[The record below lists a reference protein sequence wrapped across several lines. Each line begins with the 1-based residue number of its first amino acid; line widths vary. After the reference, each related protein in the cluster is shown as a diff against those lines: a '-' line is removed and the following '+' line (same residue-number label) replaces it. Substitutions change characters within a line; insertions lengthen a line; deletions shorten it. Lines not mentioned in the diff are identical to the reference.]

1 MTHVLRLAAVFTALI
16 ALPAAAQQRA
26 DAAQLLAPEA
36 GVARSAAAGDL
47 APKQG
52 ATVRIVEE
60 TPGAVTLEVTA
71 YWPERMKDGSAPE
84 SADALAARL
93 VGSEATATALIELG
107 SRVPPQV
114 EVLEA
119 DGEDVQMAGAS
130 RLTEAFAGPLAEV
143 VGVGERRRK
152 TVGSLRIRLLQV
164 DGDRVTRYTRV
175 LVRVRRTAPGAGSLA
190 LKAGGGSAHL
200 AVTRSA
206 LAEGRWFKLPVPESG
221 VYRITRTLLTDLGV
235 DPATTDPNRIAT
247 YHNGGEPLPELA
259 GADRPVDLV
268 ETPSLVIGG
277 GDGSFGEGDAVILY
291 AQGPRTW
298 QWSDRGTAS
307 PDDDGWDHTLN
318 PFTTTS
324 AVFIRVDAP
333 EARRVGAATFPGWSD
348 AQPLATVT
356 GRLLHERDLENLERE
371 QSGSGLHWLGE
382 EITRT
387 STGVTV
393 LDTIPPDRVG
403 AVLYRAQLAA
413 RAAPSIPVT
422 LVQNGQTIAQVR
434 PPQVDFSTPVGAL
447 ATMQVAEVST
457 SPASTLAITARAP
470 TAGLGATAW
479 IDWIEATF
487 QRRARASGGVVQFPT
502 PGGQTGRFEVALE
515 GFAAAPEAWDVTEP
529 GAVRRLGVQAS
540 GGNYR
545 VQVEAAG
552 GEREIVA
559 FDPGAPL
566 RTFTGGEAVANQN
579 LHGIGSY
586 PDYVIVVHESLREPA
601 ERLAAYRQADG
612 LETLVVPVGQIQNE
626 FGNGVLDMRAI
637 RDYMKF
643 LYDRAPDEA
652 SLPQHLLLFGD
663 GHYDFRGIKNGPP
676 IYVPTYQTEE
686 MLVRDRS
693 YTSDDYFG
701 LLGDDEGV
709 WEWTASQGASSTSFE
724 RVDLGIGRF
733 PVQTRED
740 ANILVD
746 KMIAYESPEA
756 LGEWR
761 TRMTFLG
768 DDQYPNNTDTD
779 LHIQNAD
786 AVAERVRS
794 ESPEI
799 TVQKIYMPSYPEVGG
814 ESGRRRRPGAT
825 EASLR
830 ALNEG
835 TLVWNYM
842 GHGGPEGLAD
852 EQLFTA
858 SEVRAMDNPDR
869 LPIFVTAT
877 CSFGKYDI
885 VDGQSL
891 AEETLLRDGGGS
903 VAMFT
908 TVRVVYT
915 FISTTSLNL
924 GLNIALTRAMLERDA
939 NGRPRRLGDILAE
952 AKNTDVGAQRNNRKF
967 NLLGDPAMRIGLP
980 ERPVRITHV
989 NGVPLPAGTAPQ
1001 LRAFETAR
1009 IQGEVLTFGG
1019 QPDASFE
1026 GTVSLTVQDVER
1038 QIQLPVRVNTPGYYV
1053 VQNDPIYAGRASV
1066 QAGRFD
1072 AQFLVPQDVSYSG
1085 RPGRIAAY
1093 VLGGGTG
1100 ADLMDGLGQTQEALI
1115 AQDAAER
1122 PDDGVGPEVRLFLD
1136 DTTFVS
1142 GGISRPDPVLIARL
1156 RDANGINT
1164 VGAGVGHELLLTID
1178 GDPTKAVDVGRYYEG
1193 DLDTFRS
1200 GTIRFPLS
1208 ELEPG
1213 RHTLS
1218 LTAWDGANNATTE
1231 EISFVVAEGSDLVVE
1246 NAYPYPNPTS
1256 GRSTFFFEHNQPPG
1270 TPARIQLRIYSL
1282 AGRPVRTLERDEPL
1296 NGGMV
1301 RMDWDGLDDDFD
1313 PLASGIYLYRLRV
1326 EVDAA
1331 DGTQRVAERRDR
1343 LAVIR

>member
-1 MTHVLRLAAVFTALI
+1 MTHVLRLAAVLTVLI
-16 ALPAAAQQRA
+16 AFPAASQQRTA
-26 DAAQLLAPEA
+26 ATPTPEARRSAPAASGAAQ
-36 GVARSAAAGDL
+36 S
-47 APKQG
+47 G
-52 ATVRIVEE
+52 ASVRIVSE
-60 TPGAVTLEVTA
+60 TPGAVTLEITA
-71 YWPERMKDGSAPE
+71 RWPQRLQSGAAPE
-84 SADALAARL
+84 SADALASRL
-93 VGSEATATALIELG
+93 VGSEATATSLIKLG

-119 DGEDVQMAGAS
+119 DGEDVQLTGAS
-130 RLTEAFAGPLAEV
+130 RLSEAFAGPLAEV

-152 TVGSLRIRLLQV
+152 LVGSLRVRLLQV
-164 DGDRVTRYTRV
+164 DGDRVTRYKRI
-175 LVRVRRTAPGAGSLA
+175 LVRVRRTAPEAGGAL
-190 LKAGGGSAHL
+190 LKASGGGSAHL

-206 LAEGRWFKLPVPESG
+206 LAEGRWFKLPVTESG
-221 VYRITRTLLTDLGV
+221 MYRITRALLTDLGV

-247 YHNGGEPLPELA
+247 FHNGGEPLPELA

-277 GDGSFGEGDAVILY
+277 GDGSFGAGDAVILY

-298 QWSDRGTAS
+298 HWSDRGSLTE
-307 PDDDGWDHTLN
+307 DDDGWAHTLN
-318 PFTTTS
+318 PFTTAS

-333 EARRVGAATFPGWSD
+333 DARRVGGATFPGWSD
-348 AQPLATVT
+348 AQPLATIT
-356 GRLLHERDLENLERE
+356 GRVLAERDLANLERE
-371 QSGSGLHWLGE
+371 QSGSGLDWLGE
-382 EITRT
+382 ELTRI

-393 LDTIPPDRVG
+393 LDTIPPARVG
-403 AVLYRAQLAA
+403 PVQYRARLAA
-413 RAAPSIPVT
+413 EARPSIPVT
-422 LVQNGQTIAQVR
+422 LAQGGQTIAEVR
-434 PPQVDFSTPVGAL
+434 PAQVDFSTPVGPIANTRIAEATTNPSGSL
-447 ATMQVAEVST
+447 AV
-457 SPASTLAITARAP
+457 TARAP
-470 TAGLGATAW
+470 TAPLGSRAW
-479 IDWIEATF
+479 LDWVEAVF
-487 QRRARASGGVVQFPT
+487 QRRPSASGGVVQFPT

-529 GAVRRLGVQAS
+529 GAVRRLGVQAN
-540 GGNYR
+540 GGTYR
-545 VQVEAAG
+545 VQVEASG
-552 GEREIVA
+552 GEREIIA

-566 RTFTGGEAVANQN
+566 KTFSGGEAVANQN

-586 PDYVIVVHESLREPA
+586 PDYVIVTHNTLRESA
-601 ERLAAYRQADG
+601 DRLAAYRQADG
-612 LETLVVPVGQIQNE
+612 LETLVVDIAQIQNE
-626 FGNGVLDMRAI
+626 FGNGVLDMRGI

-663 GHYDFRGIKNGPP
+663 GHYDFRGILNGPE
-676 IYVPTYQTEE
+676 IMVPTYQTEE
-686 MLVRDRS
+686 MLYRDRS
-693 YTSDDYFG
+693 YTSDDYFA
-701 LLGDDEGV
+701 LLGDDEGL
-709 WEWTASQGASSTSFE
+709 WAWTGGPSTPSFE
-724 RVDLGIGRF
+724 RVDLGVGRF
-733 PVQTRED
+733 PVQTPEEAD
-740 ANILVD
+740 IIVD

-768 DDQYPNNTDTD
+768 DDQYPNSTDTD

-786 AVAERVRS
+786 AVAERVRAQN
-794 ESPEI
+794 PEM
-799 TVQKIYMPSYPEVGG
+799 TVQKVYMPSYPEVGG

-858 SEVRAMDNPDR
+858 DEVRAMDNPDR

-891 AEETLLRDGGGS
+891 AEETFLRDGGGAI
-903 VAMFT
+903 AMFT

-915 FISTTSLNL
+915 YISENSLNL
-924 GLNIALTRAMLERDA
+924 GLNIQLTRAMLERDE
-939 NGRPRRLGDILAE
+939 NGRPRRLGDILSD
-952 AKNTDVGAQRNNRKF
+952 AKNTDVGAQLNNRKF

-1009 IQGEVLTFGG
+1009 VQGEVLTFGG

-1026 GTVSLTVQDVER
+1026 GTVSLTVQDAARE
-1038 QIQLPVRVNTPGYYV
+1038 IELPIRRNTDGFYT

-1066 QAGRFD
+1066 RGGRFD
-1072 AQFLVPQDVSYSG
+1072 VQFLVPQDVSYSG
-1085 RPGRIAAY
+1085 RAGRIAAY
-1093 VLGGGTG
+1093 VLGAASG
-1100 ADLMDGLGQTQEALI
+1100 AERIDGLGQTQEAI
-1115 AQDAAER
+1115 VAQDAAAR
-1122 PDDGVGPEVRLFLD
+1122 PDDAVGPEVRLFLD

-1142 GGISRPDPVLIARL
+1142 GGIARPDPVLIARL
-1156 RDANGINT
+1156 RDASGINT

-1178 GDPTKAVDVGRYYEG
+1178 GDPTSAVDVGRYYEG
-1193 DLDTFRS
+1193 DLNTFRS
-1200 GTIRFPLS
+1200 GTIRFPIS
-1208 ELEPG
+1208 ELAPG
-1213 RHTLS
+1213 PHTLS
-1218 LTAWDGANNATTE
+1218 LTAWDGVNNATTE
-1231 EISFVVAEGSDLVVE
+1231 EISFVVIEGSDLVVE

-1270 TPARIQLRIYSL
+1270 TPARVQLRIYSL
-1282 AGRPVRTLERDEPL
+1282 AGRPVRTLESDEPL

-1301 RMDWDGLDDDFD
+1301 RMDWDGLDDDLD

-1326 EVDAA
+1326 EVDGA